1 MKPISIEIEN
11 YRSIKKVALAIENL
25 ADGTRTFGLI
35 GVNEAGKS
43 SILRAI
49 ALIQVNAVPVFKD
62 FRDEKLP
69 ISISIMYELDEKS
82 RAQLIENVDV
92 QDPERDTLIKE
103 VQLAKTIQIST
114 AFDNPSMSR
123 KQTYFAIAQDGM
135 KTDLT
140 LSIIGSTYMSQ
151 SIFWTAEKKYLI
163 TEPVNL
169 DEFAASPDNVSIP
182 LRNCFFLA
190 GYNDIQK
197 AITDLRGST
206 EKEHLQDTLG
216 EEVTKHILAVWPG
229 HPIKITFSIDNRVLY
244 FHVKDDGSKAKA
256 KTADQRSD
264 GFKQFIS
271 FLLTVSAENKSE
283 RLTNAILLIDE
294 PETHLHP
301 KAQEYLLDE
310 LKKITEAARNNVVF
324 FATHSTFMID
334 KKDLSRHYRVKK
346 QADQTAIEKLGKT
359 ATSFSEV
366 NFKVFDIYSTDYHG
380 ELYSKLHATYQAVDD
395 ADHKR
400 AQIKS
405 FDEEFFHKEKKLSK
419 NKPWRT
425 VKNDATLPTYI
436 RNCIHHSDN
445 GHTFTDE
452 QLVESTDL
460 MLKMLN

>member
-1 MKPISIEIEN
+1 MKLVSIEIEN
-11 YRSIKKVALAIENL
+11 YRSINKVVLTVENL

-49 ALIQVNAVPVFKD
+49 ALTHLSAAPLLKD

-69 ISISIMYELDEKS
+69 ISISIIYELSEES
-82 RAQLIENVDV
+82 RSQLIESIDT
-92 QDPERDTLIKE
+92 QDPDQEELLKAVGE
-103 VQLAKTIQIST
+103 AKSILIST
-114 AFDNPSMSR
+114 TFDSSNLTK
-123 KQTYFAIAQDGM
+123 KQTYFLMAQGDK
-135 KTDLT
+135 KTEFPLATIMLT
-140 LSIIGSTYMSQ
+140 HTSQ
-151 SIFWTAEKKYLI
+151 AIFWTAEKKYLI

-169 DEFAASPDNVSIP
+169 SEFSTNPDNVSIP

-190 GYNDIQK
+190 GHNDIQK
-197 AITDLRGST
+197 AITNLRDST
-206 EKEHLQDTLG
+206 DKEHLQSTLG
-216 EEVTKHILAVWPG
+216 DRVTKHILSVWPG
-229 HPIKITFSIDNRVLY
+229 HPIKITFFIDNGLLH
-244 FHVKDDGSKAKA
+244 FHVKDDGSTEKA

-310 LKKITEAARNNVVF
+310 LKKITEVTRNNVVF

-346 QADQTAIEKLGKT
+346 NADQTAIEKFDK
-359 ATSFSEV
+359 ASTSFSEV
-366 NFKVFDIYSTDYHG
+366 NFKVFDIYSSDYHG
-380 ELYSKLHATYQAVDD
+380 ELYSRLHAMYQAADD
-395 ADHKR
+395 TDDRR
-400 AQIKS
+400 AKIKP
-405 FDEEFFHKEKKLSK
+405 FDEGFFHNEKNLLKDR
-419 NKPWRT
+419 PWMT
-425 VKNDATLPTYI
+425 TQNDATLPTYI
-436 RNCIHHSDN
+436 RNCINHSDN

-452 QLVESTDL
+452 ELVKSTDL

>member
-11 YRSIKKVALAIENL
+11 YRSIERVALAIEKL
-25 ADGTRTFGLI
+25 ADGSRTFGLI

-49 ALIQVNAVPVFKD
+49 ALIHTISAPVFKD

-69 ISISIMYELDEKS
+69 ISISIIYELDDKC
-82 RAQLIENVDV
+82 RTQLIENIDT
-92 QDPERDTLIKE
+92 QDPDREKLVEGLRN
-103 VQLAKTIQIST
+103 AKTILICT
-114 AFDNPSMSR
+114 TFDSASLVR
-123 KQTYFAIAQDGM
+123 KQTYFAVAKNDT
-135 KTDLT
+135 KTELVLST
-140 LSIIGSTYMSQ
+140 LGPTYTSR
-151 SIFWTAEKKYLI
+151 SIFWTAETKYLI

-169 DEFAASPDNVSIP
+169 DEFSANPENVSIP

-216 EEVTKHILAVWPG
+216 DEVTKHILAVWPG
-229 HPIKITFSIDNRVLY
+229 HPIKITFSIDNRVLN

-301 KAQEYLLDE
+301 KAQQYLLEE

-346 QADQTAIEKLGKT
+346 QADQTVIEKLDKT

-380 ELYSKLHATYQAVDD
+380 ELYSKLHGMYQAADD
-395 ADHKR
+395 SDEKR
-400 AQIKS
+400 AKLKP
-405 FDEEFFHKEKKLSK
+405 FDGGFFHKEKNLPK
-419 NKPWRT
+419 NRPWET
-425 VKNDATLPTYI
+425 TSNDATLPTYI
-436 RNCIHHSDN
+436 RNCIHHADS
-445 GHTFTDE
+445 GHTFTE
-452 QLVESTDL
+452 EELIESTDL